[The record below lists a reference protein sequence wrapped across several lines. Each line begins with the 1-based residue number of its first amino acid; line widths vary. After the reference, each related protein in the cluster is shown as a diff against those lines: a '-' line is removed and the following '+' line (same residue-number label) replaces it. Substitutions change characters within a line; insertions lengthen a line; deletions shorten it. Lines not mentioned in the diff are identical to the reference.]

1 MALDQDCLVAAA
13 ELGTSAFA
21 TRPLSEL
28 KCEVVL
34 HHAEAALQQLIILIS
49 FI

>member
-1 MALDQDCLVAAA
+1 MALDQDCVMDAA
-13 ELGTSAFA
+13 ELTTSAFA

-34 HHAEAALQQLIILIS
+34 HYAEASLVLLGLNNHK
-49 FI
+49 